1 MSEVLDETGVDDDVT
16 LTDDA
21 AAESDAV
28 ARAEEPE
35 AVAPSAPS
43 IDWDNLP
50 PEAEARLAGL
60 SQQQALT
67 LLEQLGLVSYEQP
80 QQEGPPAPDP
90 LSDTYQQDLDRYVEA
105 KLAAQSAPFQSYIDA
120 QRAQE
125 TNTVIDGALATAA
138 KTAGVEAADAGLLRS
153 VAAHF
158 AAQPE
163 YARYGATMQGVEA
176 TAKAAADWLVN
187 ERKTA
192 ADAAVLNYRKQIGEI
207 QDTPAE
213 PSGTGG
219 GLGIEQKP
227 TTYDGIIAK
236 YSGGV

>member
-1 MSEVLDETGVDDDVT
+1 MSEVLDETDVDTDVT

-60 SQQQALT
+60 SQQQALA
-67 LLEQLGLVSYEQP
+67 LLEQLGLVSYDEP
-80 QQEGPPAPDP
+80 KAPPLEFDP
-90 LSDTYQQDLDRYVEA
+90 LSDNAGEQVLNLIRQE
-105 KLAAQSAPFQSYIDA
+105 LAAQNAPIQSYIQA
-120 QRAQE
+120 QQAAE

-138 KTAGVEAADAGLLRS
+138 KAAGVEAADAGLLRS

-158 AAQPE
+158 ASQPE
-163 YARYGATMQGVEA
+163 YARYGATMAGVEA
-176 TAKAAADWLVN
+176 TAKAAAEWLVN

-192 ADAAVLNYRKQIGEI
+192 ADAAVLNYRKQMGEI

-213 PSGTGG
+213 PSATGG
-219 GLGIEQKP
+219 GLGIEAKP
-227 TTYDGIIAK
+227 KTYDDIIAK
-236 YSGGV
+236 HSGL